1 MRCLKYEF
9 IKLGKKGTFLVLS
22 LLLLAGNVL
31 AIYLSE
37 RMTAAFDLV
46 FEQRE
51 SYEAFLDG
59 DASADINDFYSQ
71 DISAQEFYLASYPE
85 FITGMED
92 RIGQMSVFADEG
104 SYTYRNMLKTNRDF
118 EKFSDVTLKADNCFG
133 IRAFARSQTGILFV
147 LVFLAVLTY
156 YVIFYERDKNLL
168 LLVKGTRRGRVPTAA
183 SKAAVVIL
191 TAGIYTVVQ
200 ESLAVLLIGFLYGY
214 GDTGRLIQSV
224 SEFRNC
230 TYMMTVGEALAV
242 IILIRAVTAMLSAC
256 IFFCVAMSVK
266 NEMAAAF
273 FSAEIFGAFFLAR
286 QMLSVSG
293 RLDWL
298 VCVNPFYCW
307 DMKSMLG
314 EYHNLNLAGQPVGK
328 DICMILVAVVIVLIL
343 PAAGVLVY
351 SKTCQIRPD
360 SRLEWAVQKLRQ
372 RLGFLNCRISLL
384 YYEFYKMLIQQ
395 KKIILLALLVI
406 IGVRESAAVFGTQYY
421 SSAEAVSYHY
431 YMNQYQGRITDQI
444 LDQISEEE
452 AYLNSIAEELTAL
465 EEDPSGENYVRKSVL
480 EVELQRKE
488 QGFQRVLMQLEA
500 LEQKGG
506 DLHDKYLVDEL
517 AYNDLWNDTEG
528 DVTRWMVGA
537 VLLVF
542 FISGIYTMDEKRKM
556 TGLLRSARLGREKLE
571 RSRCICAVLC
581 TLLVYVC
588 MELPVFLEYC
598 RAGLFLT
605 AGCSLQD
612 FTLRSFHTDLALGLF
627 AAAVFILKAAA
638 YGVVCFAGL
647 QVSKALKNE
656 LPVLLT
662 CSGAVLVIAAV
673 LYRFSMDIEMVL
685 LYIL

>member
-1 MRCLKYEF
+1 MGCLKYEF

-22 LLLLAGNVL
+22 LFLLAGNVL

-71 DISAQEFYLASYPE
+71 DISAQESYLASYPE

-273 FSAEIFGAFFLAR
+273 FSAGIFGAFFLAR

-351 SKTCQIRPD
+351 SKTCQIRSD

-372 RLGFLNCRISLL
+372 RLFL
-384 YYEFYKMLIQQ
+384 
-395 KKIILLALLVI
+395 II
-406 IGVRESAAVFGTQYY
+406 
-421 SSAEAVSYHY
+421 
-431 YMNQYQGRITDQI
+431 IT
-444 LDQISEEE
+444 
-452 AYLNSIAEELTAL
+452 
-465 EEDPSGENYVRKSVL
+465 
-480 EVELQRKE
+480 
-488 QGFQRVLMQLEA
+488 
-500 LEQKGG
+500 
-506 DLHDKYLVDEL
+506 
-517 AYNDLWNDTEG
+517 
-528 DVTRWMVGA
+528 
-537 VLLVF
+537 
-542 FISGIYTMDEKRKM
+542 
-556 TGLLRSARLGREKLE
+556 
-571 RSRCICAVLC
+571 
-581 TLLVYVC
+581 
-588 MELPVFLEYC
+588 
-598 RAGLFLT
+598 
-605 AGCSLQD
+605 
-612 FTLRSFHTDLALGLF
+612 
-627 AAAVFILKAAA
+627 
-638 YGVVCFAGL
+638 
-647 QVSKALKNE
+647 
-656 LPVLLT
+656 
-662 CSGAVLVIAAV
+662 
-673 LYRFSMDIEMVL
+673 
-685 LYIL
+685 